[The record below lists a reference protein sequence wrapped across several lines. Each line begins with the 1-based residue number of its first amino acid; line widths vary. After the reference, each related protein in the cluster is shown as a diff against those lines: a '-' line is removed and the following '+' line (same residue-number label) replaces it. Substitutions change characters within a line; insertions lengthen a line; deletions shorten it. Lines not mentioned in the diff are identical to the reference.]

1 MNFESLNINN
11 STIVFFEGVEYRTTQ
26 NPYVNDE
33 GTQYE
38 ATAINR
44 DNEQVLIEW
53 EITYQDYKN
62 LEDESDACDWDNPS
76 KVIRL

>member
-1 MNFESLNINN
+1 MNFESLNTNN
-11 STIVFFEGVEYRTTQ
+11 STIVSFEGVEYRTTQ

-33 GTQYE
+33 GTHYE
-38 ATAINR
+38 ATAINK

-53 EITYQDYKN
+53 EITHQDYKN

-76 KVIRL
+76 RVIRL